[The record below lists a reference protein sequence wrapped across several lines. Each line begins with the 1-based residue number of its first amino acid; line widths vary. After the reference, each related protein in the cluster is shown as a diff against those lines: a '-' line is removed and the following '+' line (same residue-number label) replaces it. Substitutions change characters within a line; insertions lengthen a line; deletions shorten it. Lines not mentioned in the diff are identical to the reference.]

1 MKNGAELI
9 LESIESGETVR
20 AKWTPELDAQ
30 LSKAADSVGTSDAF
44 NIYGGDRWTVVL
56 TKEPTK

>member
-1 MKNGAELI
+1 MKDGLDLI
-9 LESIESGETVR
+9 QESIKRGETVR
-20 AKWTPELDAQ
+20 VKWTPELGAE
-30 LSKAADSVGTSDAF
+30 LYREADSVGTSDAF